1 MGRCNSP
8 NITYSTTHKSQQNNK
23 TSKDTPCDCTCYMH
37 ACPCRFELYAT
48 TDFIS
53 DIWQGKGHPRLVSG
67 DHGISTWQKIACTSH
82 FLAGHWPTPSTSPRT
97 GDPLEMSLSWQ
108 RNGLCFALSQHV
120 CNIHC
125 CRLKK
130 QWEWQERARRGFFKL
145 TAAYGTF
152 RGLPLIAKTLCLRNN
167 LENISRKAS
176 SWANQSRSHREPTW
190 SSQLQFHSQCL
201 PANLA
206 LCSLRW

>member
-1 MGRCNSP
+1 MGRRNPP
-8 NITYSTTHKSQQNNK
+8 NITYSTTHKSQQTNK
-23 TSKDTPCDCTCYMH
+23 TSKDTPCDCACYMH

-53 DIWQGKGHPRLVSG
+53 DIWQGKGHLRLVSG
-67 DHGISTWQKIACTSH
+67 DHRHQYQTENTMHIS
-82 FLAGHWPTPSTSPRT
+82 FLSGSSAYPVDEPKNSK
-97 GDPLEMSLSWQ
+97 PLEMPLSWQ
-108 RNGLCFALSQHV
+108 RNGLCFALSQRV

-145 TAAYGTF
+145 TAAYGKF
-152 RGLPLIAKTLCLRNN
+152 CGLPLIAKTLFLRNN

-176 SWANQSRSHREPTW
+176 SRANQSRSHREPTW